1 MLDPSSKADIVR
13 FYFHTVGDNVK
24 AKMKEMRQY
33 LGNYYLEYEKGHKE
47 TQFAL
52 VYIPFDGH
60 TLSEATHESG
70 LSCLGKS
77 QIEFASQ
84 NSSAHAERSELD
96 SYLEDHRVFVREDK
110 KFNVLAW

>member
-1 MLDPSSKADIVR
+1 MHAKFEKYQANPNIVLLIVVMLDPSSKANIIR

-52 VYIPFDGH
+52 VYIPFDEH
-60 TLSEATHESG
+60 TLSEATRDSG
-70 LSCLGKS
+70 LSSSGKS
-77 QIEFASQ
+77 QI
-84 NSSAHAERSELD
+84 
-96 SYLEDHRVFVREDK
+96 
-110 KFNVLAW
+110 

>member
-24 AKMKEMRQY
+24 AKMREMRQY
-33 LGNYYLEYEKGHKE
+33 WDNYYLEYEKGHKE

-52 VYIPFDGH
+52 VYIPFDEH
-60 TLSEATHESG
+60 TLSEATCDSG
-70 LSCLGKS
+70 LSCSGKS
-77 QIEFASQ
+77 QIKFASQ
-84 NSSAHAERSELD
+84 NSSAHAKRSELD